1 LQKLLHFHNQRDKL
15 FEVVKK
21 QHVLDEV
28 SLHEQAQPMLTMQVF
43 LRKEVNVM
51 PNIKSAI
58 KRVNVNEK
66 RRLRNAS
73 QKSALRTAVKAFDT
87 AVEGSNV
94 DSAKTALVIATKK
107 IDKAA
112 TKGLIHKNTANRKKS
127 RLAKKLNLAAA
138 KA

>member
-1 LQKLLHFHNQRDKL
+1 
-15 FEVVKK
+15 
-21 QHVLDEV
+21 
-28 SLHEQAQPMLTMQVF
+28 
-43 LRKEVNVM
+43 M

-94 DSAKTALVIATKK
+94 DSAKTALITATKK

-127 RLAKKLNLAAA
+127 RLAKKLNLAVA